1 MNDWT
6 TTIQLGDVN
15 FSVVGAK
22 ALLNIS
28 SSILPSPIRISN
40 PSDLVTLVN
49 PTTEDSNQIIFE
61 ASLDV
66 VFPVFLIY
74 QGIGIGSR
82 IEYTDENL
90 LDQTRSDP
98 IVSVDIL
105 IEISEIQYAVEAIKN
120 ATEFLSDI
128 AILNENI
135 PIVQLSVNDLIAGEG
150 RSLADMFDFTGMFD
164 P

>member
-49 PTTEDSNQIIFE
+49 PTTEDSNQIVFE
-61 ASLDV
+61 ASIDV

-74 QGIGIGSR
+74 QGVGIGSR
-82 IEYTDENL
+82 IEYT
-90 LDQTRSDP
+90 
-98 IVSVDIL
+98 
-105 IEISEIQYAVEAIKN
+105 
-120 ATEFLSDI
+120 
-128 AILNENI
+128 
-135 PIVQLSVNDLIAGEG
+135 
-150 RSLADMFDFTGMFD
+150 
-164 P
+164 